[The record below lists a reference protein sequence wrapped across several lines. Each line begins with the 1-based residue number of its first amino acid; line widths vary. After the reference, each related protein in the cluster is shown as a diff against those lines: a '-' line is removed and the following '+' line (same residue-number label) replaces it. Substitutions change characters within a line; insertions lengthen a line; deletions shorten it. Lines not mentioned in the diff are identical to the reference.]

1 MQVREEDDGAVSM
14 LLQLENIL
22 DAAGRTIS
30 GSWTIGAD
38 MMRDAVLQTNFD
50 WGQSVMIRAS

>member
-1 MQVREEDDGAVSM
+1 M

-38 MMRDAVLQTNFD
+38 MMRDAVLQTSFY